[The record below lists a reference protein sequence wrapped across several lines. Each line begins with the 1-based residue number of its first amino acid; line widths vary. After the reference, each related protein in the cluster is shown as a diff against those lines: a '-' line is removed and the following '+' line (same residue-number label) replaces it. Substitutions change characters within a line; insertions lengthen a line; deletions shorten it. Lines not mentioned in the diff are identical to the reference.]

1 AVRAATPRS
10 PSSIERTISRHRDP
24 SVEDTVE
31 ILNARQSPPVSSRR
45 RRAQLGFGLLLLAVV
60 AGAYWLKTSNMQSP
74 TAPVDVGEAAMMKA
88 GLDALYTRNDP
99 TAASI
104 QFRGVLA
111 QDPEHYGATYQL
123 GVALDRAGRQ
133 AEARAHWERMLVLAK
148 AAHDERTIATV
159 VARLERV
166 DVVSDQA
173 IMQRGLD
180 ALYRAGDA
188 RAAAAEFTTV

>member
-1 AVRAATPRS
+1 
-10 PSSIERTISRHRDP
+10 
-24 SVEDTVE
+24 
-31 ILNARQSPPVSSRR
+31 
-45 RRAQLGFGLLLLAVV
+45 
-60 AGAYWLKTSNMQSP
+60 
-74 TAPVDVGEAAMMKA
+74 MKA

-123 GVALDRAGRQ
+123 GVALDRAGRH

-148 AAHDERTIATV
+148 AANDERTIATV

-188 RAAAAEFTTV
+188 RAAAAEFTKVLARNPEHYGATYQLATALDRLGQSAEARPLWEKVLAMAEGYHDNVTADTARARLMRRH